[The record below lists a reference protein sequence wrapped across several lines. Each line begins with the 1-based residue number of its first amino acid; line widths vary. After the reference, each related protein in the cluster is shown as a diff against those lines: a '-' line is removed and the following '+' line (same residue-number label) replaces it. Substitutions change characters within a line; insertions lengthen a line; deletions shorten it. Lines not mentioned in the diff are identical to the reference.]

1 MALQAHE
8 VACLRSWDRH
18 PQFLWHYPEDPW
30 ECPCLP
36 GVVLMHAGTVLP
48 REEARDLMAR
58 NVPVQ
63 MVKDIISMH
72 VLHKFGGVWAD
83 LDIFCLGL
91 PIPTYKGYMLCQEPP
106 NRPAGLPMSRTWNAL
121 TLSILAMPMQAPK
134 ANELAHEFKAFW
146 TDHADKVKAG
156 KRAPVDWAAS
166 PVHKMWMENT
176 RALSKQICGVPAAK
190 RQKGPGTWEPK
201 SMYRVLSSIYAVPLP
216 MRLRGF
222 SFDTATLLE
231 GVPGPTAHA
240 DGCIIPPLWDVAT
253 RSVTINLWSRQ
264 WKPEVLQS
272 VLAWAEQV
280 RALHI
285 GAYSPLPAAPHV
297 ALVQASR
304 HARLEQAIMACQPR
318 LLSILGAPVA
328 YRVLAQAVSMIEA
341 EWLMQLMDSGAH
353 AHASE
358 QSWVVAVLGMSIAWQ
373 SSDRASPLA
382 PTTGPCPGPV
392 PCEPPFHGPCPGS
405 EETPPTGRPMTRGSA
420 DGKAG
425 ESWLRQLP
433 GVQERHIMPMQVAMA
448 TQGGRLHA
456 DFLPDFLFPM
466 DLLEASG
473 NAHAED
479 PHQRTISEA
488 HKKGSPSPCPHASN
502 FGKH

>member
-1 MALQAHE
+1 M
-8 VACLRSWDRH
+8 
-18 PQFLWHYPEDPW
+18 
-30 ECPCLP
+30 
-36 GVVLMHAGTVLP
+36 
-48 REEARDLMAR
+48 
-58 NVPVQ
+58 
-63 MVKDIISMH
+63 
-72 VLHKFGGVWAD
+72 
-83 LDIFCLGL
+83 
-91 PIPTYKGYMLCQEPP
+91 
-106 NRPAGLPMSRTWNAL
+106 
-121 TLSILAMPMQAPK
+121 
-134 ANELAHEFKAFW
+134 
-146 TDHADKVKAG
+146 
-156 KRAPVDWAAS
+156 
-166 PVHKMWMENT
+166 
-176 RALSKQICGVPAAK
+176 
-190 RQKGPGTWEPK
+190 
-201 SMYRVLSSIYAVPLP
+201 
-216 MRLRGF
+216 
-222 SFDTATLLE
+222 
-231 GVPGPTAHA
+231 
-240 DGCIIPPLWDVAT
+240 
-253 RSVTINLWSRQ
+253 
-264 WKPEVLQS
+264 LQS

-285 GAYSPLPAAPHV
+285 GAYSPLHAAPHV

-420 DGKAG
+420 DGKAA

-479 PHQRTISEA
+479 PQ
-488 HKKGSPSPCPHASN
+488 KKRKPIAMPTCIQLWQALGSTVALPHYIMLSPQTDICCFLPKRLHRLPLTLIAPTKPSPGQADRSLPLDMDKSMYPACCCHA
-502 FGKH
+502 FPACLVVRDAHVMQTLWPVRLWLIALAMWQPCL